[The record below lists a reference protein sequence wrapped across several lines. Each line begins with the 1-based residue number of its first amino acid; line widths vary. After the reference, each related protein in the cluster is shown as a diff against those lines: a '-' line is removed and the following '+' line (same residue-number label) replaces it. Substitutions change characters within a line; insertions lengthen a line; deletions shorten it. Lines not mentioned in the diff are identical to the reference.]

1 MKAHIVGVLG
11 LGIFGRR
18 VARELSKY
26 GVEVIAVDKDAER
39 VQNVSDVVTSA
50 VIGDFTDAD
59 FLRQIGIQNCDIVV
73 VGTGTNL
80 ESSVLAVMHSRKLGV
95 PKIFAKARGTT
106 FEEVLY
112 EVGATRVI
120 SPERDSGQALATKI
134 LHNRIEEVIKL
145 DENTSI
151 IEFKVPKDW
160 IGKTVLQMDLRREY
174 DLNLIGKRSGIGE
187 ISAIKLDE
195 PFKEGENLVGVA
207 HSDTFEKFDYL
218 GYLD

>member
-1 MKAHIVGVLG
+1 MKARIVGVLG

-26 GVEVIAVDKDAER
+26 GVEVIAVDNNAER
-39 VQNVSDVVTSA
+39 VQSVSDTVTSA

-80 ESSVLAVMHSRKLGV
+80 ESSVLAVMHCRKLGV
-95 PKIFAKARGTT
+95 PKIFAKARGRT

-112 EVGATRVI
+112 EIGATRVI

-134 LHNRIEEVIKL
+134 LHNRIEEVLKL
-145 DENTSI
+145 DEQTSI

-160 IGKTVLQMDLRREY
+160 VGKNVLQMDLRREY
-174 DLNLIGKRSGIGE
+174 DLNLIGKRKGMGE
-187 ISAIKLDE
+187 ISAIQLE
-195 PFKEGENLVGVA
+195 EIFAEEETLVGVA